1 MHSLKGRHFL
11 KEQDFAPAE
20 WQQLLSLTAEL
31 KAARRGGVEVP
42 RLSGMNIALIFEK
55 TSTRTRS
62 AFEVAAHQ
70 MGAQVTQMDG
80 NSSQLGH
87 KESPADT
94 ARVLSRLFDG
104 IEYRGAWQSTVETIA
119 AHSAVPV
126 WNGLTDEW
134 HPTQSLC
141 DMFTMRESSGLDDP
155 QISFAYVGD
164 ARFNVGCSL
173 LIGGALLGMD
183 VRIVSPAKLR
193 PPDSVVQTARRIAAD
208 TGARITLTEDLDGV
222 RGCHFIHTDIWVS
235 MGEPESVWTERILLL
250 RDYQV
255 NTALLE
261 RTGVAEVKFMHC
273 LPAYHNRDT
282 TVGEAV
288 YQRFGL
294 EELEVTDEVF
304 ESPASIVFDQAENRM
319 HSIKAIMVATL
330 THDAP

>member
-1 MHSLKGRHFL
+1 MGNSLKGRHFL
-11 KEQDFAPAE
+11 KEQDFTPTE
-20 WQQLLSLTAEL
+20 WRDLLSLTAEL
-31 KAARRGGVEVP
+31 KAARRDGTEVQ
-42 RLSGMNIALIFEK
+42 RLTGANIALIFEK

-62 AFEVAAHQ
+62 AFEVAAHHQ
-70 MGAQVTQMDG
+70 GAHVTQMDG

-104 IEYRGAWQSTVETIA
+104 IEYRGAWQSTVEKIA
-119 AHSAVPV
+119 AYSSVPV

-141 DMFTMRESSGLDDP
+141 DMFTMREASGLDDHD
-155 QISFAYVGD
+155 IAFAYVGD

-173 LIGGALLGMD
+173 LMGGVLLGMD
-183 VRIVSPAKLR
+183 VRIVAPTKLL
-193 PPDSVVQTARRIAAD
+193 PPPQVIRTAQEIAAT
-208 TGARITLTEDLDGV
+208 TGARITLTEELDGV
-222 RGCHFIHTDIWVS
+222 RGCQFIHTDIWVS

-261 RTGVAEVKFMHC
+261 RTGVGEVKFMHC
-273 LPAYHNRDT
+273 LPAYHNRET

-294 EELEVTDEVF
+294 EELEVTEEVF

-330 THDAP
+330 T

>member
-1 MHSLKGRHFL
+1 MVANTLTGRHFL
-11 KEQDFAPAE
+11 KEQDLSPE
-20 WQQLLSLTAEL
+20 QWRELLGLTGEL
-31 KAARRGGVEVP
+31 KAH
-42 RLSGMNIALIFEK
+42 RLAGTERQVLGGMNLALIFEK

-70 MGAQVTQMDG
+70 QGAHVTQMDG
-80 NSSQLGH
+80 NSSQMGH

-104 IEYRGAWQSTVETIA
+104 IEYRGAHQSTVEQIA
-119 AHSAVPV
+119 RHSSVPV

-141 DMFTMRESSGLDDP
+141 DMFTMREASGLDDHD
-155 QISFAYVGD
+155 ITFAYVGD

-173 LIGGALLGMD
+173 LVGGALLGMD
-183 VRIVSPAKLR
+183 VRLVAPEKLLPPAE
-193 PPDSVVQTARRIAAD
+193 VIATARAIAEQ

-222 RGCHFIHTDIWVS
+222 KGCQFIHTDIWVS

-255 NTALLE
+255 NAALLD
-261 RTGVAEVKFMHC
+261 RTGVSEVKFMHC

-282 TVGEAV
+282 EVGEAI
-288 YQRFGL
+288 YSRFGL
-294 EELEVTDEVF
+294 PELEVTEEVF

-319 HSIKAIMVATL
+319 HSIKAILVATL
-330 THDAP
+330 T

>member
-1 MHSLKGRHFL
+1 MANTLTGRHFL
-11 KEQDFAPAE
+11 KEQDLTPGQWRE
-20 WQQLLSLTAEL
+20 LLSLTGEL
-31 KAARRGGVEVP
+31 KSARKSGTERQLLG
-42 RLSGMNIALIFEK
+42 GMNIALIFEK

-70 MGAQVTQMDG
+70 QGAQVTQMDG

-104 IEYRGAWQSTVETIA
+104 IEYRGTSQSTVETIA
-119 AHSAVPV
+119 RYASVPV

-141 DMFTMRESSGLDDP
+141 DMFTMRESSGLEDHD
-155 QISFAYVGD
+155 ITYAYVGD

-173 LIGGALLGMD
+173 LVGGALLGMD
-183 VRIVSPAKLR
+183 VRVVAPAKLL
-193 PPDSVVQTARRIAAD
+193 PPPAVIATARRIAEQ
-208 TGARITLTEDLDGV
+208 TGARITLTEDLDAV
-222 RGCHFIHTDIWVS
+222 SGCQFIHTDIWVS

-255 NTALLE
+255 NAALLD
-261 RTGVAEVKFMHC
+261 RTGVPEVKFMHC

-282 TVGEAV
+282 TVGETV
-288 YQRFGL
+288 YNRFGL
-294 EELEVTDEVF
+294 TELEVTDEVF
-304 ESPASIVFDQAENRM
+304 ESAASIVFDQAENRM
-319 HSIKAIMVATL
+319 HSIKALMVATL
-330 THDAP
+330 T

>member
-1 MHSLKGRHFL
+1 MAGTLKGRHFL
-11 KEQDFAPAE
+11 KEQDFSPRE
-20 WQQLLSLTAEL
+20 WCDLLSLTAEL
-31 KAARRGGVEVP
+31 KAARTAGTEVQ
-42 RLSGMNIALIFEK
+42 RLSGMNLALIFEK

-70 MGAQVTQMDG
+70 QGAHVTQMDG

-119 AHSAVPV
+119 RHSSVPV

-141 DMFTMRESSGLDDP
+141 DMFTMREASGREDGD
-155 QISFAYVGD
+155 IAFAYVGD

-173 LIGGALLGMD
+173 LMGGALLGMD
-183 VRIVSPAKLR
+183 VRLVAPSKLL
-193 PPDSVVQTARRIAAD
+193 PPEPVVRTAQQIAAQ
-208 TGARITLTEDLDGV
+208 TGARITLSEDLDAV
-222 RGCHFIHTDIWVS
+222 KGCQFIHTDIWVS

-261 RTGVAEVKFMHC
+261 RTGVSEVKFMHC

-288 YQRFGL
+288 YSRFGL

-319 HSIKAIMVATL
+319 HSIKAILVATL
-330 THDAP
+330 T

>member
-1 MHSLKGRHFL
+1 VSLHGRHFL
-11 KEQDFAPAE
+11 KELDFTPAE
-20 WQQLLSLTAEL
+20 WQQLLSLTGEL
-31 KAARRGGVEVP
+31 KAARKAGTEVP
-42 RLSGMNIALIFEK
+42 RLTGANIALIFEK

-62 AFEVAAHQ
+62 AFEVAAHHQ
-70 MGAQVTQMDG
+70 GAHVTQMDG

-104 IEYRGAWQSTVETIA
+104 IEYRGAKQSTVETIA
-119 AHSAVPV
+119 KYSSVPV

-141 DMFTMRESSGLDDP
+141 DMFTMREASGKDDHD
-155 QISFAYVGD
+155 IAFAYVGD

-183 VRIVSPAKLR
+183 VRMVAPTKLLPPPA
-193 PPDSVVQTARRIAAD
+193 VVKAAQELAES
-208 TGARITLTEDLDGV
+208 TGARITLTDGLDGV
-222 RGCHFIHTDIWVS
+222 VGCDFIHTDIWVS
-235 MGEPESVWTERILLL
+235 MGESESVWTERILLL
-250 RDYQV
+250 KDYQV

-261 RTGVAEVKFMHC
+261 RTGVDEVKFMHC

-282 TVGEAV
+282 SVGETV
-288 YQRFGL
+288 FSRFGL
-294 EELEVTDEVF
+294 PELEVTEEVF

-319 HSIKAIMVATL
+319 HSIKALLVATL
-330 THDAP
+330 T